1 MLYNAFLWRRTFTGT
16 RTPSARFIFPVL
28 SPLYLIPIRQRG
40 WRFAF
45 PFPVLLS
52 CTTFS
57 VYVNFSKNS
66 SLSGRKPQ
74 RNSLEERPS
83 LFAVAKVHR
92 FRAFHKHRHHFFQY
106 KVKLFFPLIIYI
118 ARAKLFWDI
127 RGKSTVSGV
136 VWDGGR
142 RKRFL
147 YLSEQYYFP
156 WRWSITSPSNE
167 VLLLSHLKYYFCF
180 NITFYLGG
188 RWPN

>member
-28 SPLYLIPIRQRG
+28 SPLYLITIRQRG

-57 VYVNFSKNS
+57 VYVNLSKNS

-92 FRAFHKHRHHFFQY
+92 FRTFHKHRHHFFQY

-118 ARAKLFWDI
+118 LRARSFFGISEAFLLFLGWFGMAEGENGFCAFRAVLLTLPMKYI
-127 RGKSTVSGV
+127 FSR
-136 VWDGGR
+136 
-142 RKRFL
+142 
-147 YLSEQYYFP
+147 
-156 WRWSITSPSNE
+156 RWSTTPIALE
-167 VLLLSHLKYYFCF
+167 VLLLF
-180 NITFYLGG
+180 
-188 RWPN
+188 

>member
-28 SPLYLIPIRQRG
+28 SPLYLITIRQRG

-57 VYVNFSKNS
+57 VYVNLSKNS

-92 FRAFHKHRHHFFQY
+92 FRTFHKHRHHFFMD
-106 KVKLFFPLIIYI
+106 KTKLFFPLIIYI
-118 ARAKLFWDI
+118 LRARYVFEISEPKTQFQGWFGMAEGENGFCTF
-127 RGKSTVSGV
+127 RSST
-136 VWDGGR
+136 
-142 RKRFL
+142 
-147 YLSEQYYFP
+147 
-156 WRWSITSPSNE
+156 TSLDDE
-167 VLLLSHLKYYFCF
+167 V
-180 NITFYLGG
+180 
-188 RWPN
+188 

>member
-28 SPLYLIPIRQRG
+28 SPLYLITTRQRG

-57 VYVNFSKNS
+57 VYVNLSKNS

-92 FRAFHKHRHHFFQY
+92 FRTFHKHRHHFFMD
-106 KVKLFFPLIIYI
+106 KTKLFFPLIIYI
-118 ARAKLFWDI
+118 LRARYVFEISEPKTQFQGWFGMAEGENGFCTF
-127 RGKSTVSGV
+127 RSST
-136 VWDGGR
+136 
-142 RKRFL
+142 
-147 YLSEQYYFP
+147 
-156 WRWSITSPSNE
+156 TSLDDE
-167 VLLLSHLKYYFCF
+167 V
-180 NITFYLGG
+180 
-188 RWPN
+188 